1 MHASEALKME
11 LFFKK
16 EVKKQICFLYFQ
28 TMRLEKE
35 LLQLTLLYNSHKY
48 FQASLYMLCKVVN

>member
-28 TMRLEKE
+28 TVQARKGIVV
-35 LLQLTLLYNSHKY
+35 QLTLLWIILTILS
-48 FQASLYMLCKVVN
+48 S

>member
-16 EVKKQICFLYFQ
+16 EVKKKTETCFLYFQ
-28 TMRLEKE
+28 TVQARKGGIIMAE
-35 LLQLTLLYNSHKY
+35 LGP
-48 FQASLYMLCKVVN
+48 SLWLRQ